1 MVVPQLAA
9 AGGLADFHHV
19 VPLSARSGAGVEELR
34 DLLVGAMPEGPP
46 LYPVDV
52 STDLSLE
59 TRLAEAVREQA
70 LALTREEVP
79 HSIAVDV
86 DALERDDVTGF
97 VTLSCSVLV
106 ERDSQKGIV
115 IGKGGRMLR
124 EIGTRARLELERM
137 LGARVF
143 LDLRVRVLKDWQ
155 RDPRALD
162 RLGL

>member
-1 MVVPQLAA
+1 M
-9 AGGLADFHHV
+9 D
-19 VPLSARSGAGVEELR
+19 VE
-34 DLLVGAMPEGPP
+34 
-46 LYPVDV
+46 
-52 STDLSLE
+52 SF
-59 TRLAEAVREQA
+59 
-70 LALTREEVP
+70 
-79 HSIAVDV
+79 
-86 DALERDDVTGF
+86 ERDDVTGF